1 LSSNRTNHQ
10 LGGVAL
16 LFKRLTLL
24 LLVTVVAASLF
35 GSASR
40 TNAQKPVEITFYWSS
55 AVAGDLP
62 KIFQGY
68 ADTFNKANADV
79 KVNLVYGGGYADT
92 LKKIQTEVSGGGTS
106 ADVAILLTT
115 DVYTLAD
122 NDYIVPLD
130 DFIKNTKDGDT
141 YIKDFFPAFMRNS
154 VAYGQVYGIPFQR
167 STPVLY
173 FNKDMFKAA
182 GLDPA
187 APKTWQDMQAAAK
200 KLTKSDG
207 SVWGIEIPSD
217 GFPYWLFQGFAISN
231 GQNVVG
237 DASNKV
243 FFNTPSTVEALQFV
257 SDLANKDNV
266 MPKGVIKWGD
276 TPTDFVSGK
285 VAMIYHTTGSLT
297 NILSKAKFDVGV
309 GFLPAGKKGYG
320 APTGGGNLY
329 ILKSAPADHQ
339 QAAWK
344 WMQFLSSPEI
354 QADWTVQTGYIAAR
368 QAAWETKTLKDLVA
382 AKPQYGVARDQL
394 QYSDKELTSHQGA
407 DVQKILGKAIQA
419 AITGEKTPQQAL
431 DEAQKSAETLLKDYP
446 DEAVVATPAATATH

>member
-1 LSSNRTNHQ
+1 MS
-10 LGGVAL
+10 
-16 LFKRLTLL
+16 FKRLLPMFIA
-24 LLVTVVAASLF
+24 VVIAASLF

-40 TNAQKPVEITFYWSS
+40 TNAQNPVEINFYWSS

-68 ADTFNKANADV
+68 ADTFNKANSDV

-106 ADVAILLTT
+106 ADVAILLST
-115 DVYTLAD
+115 DVYTLVD
-122 NDYIVPLD
+122 NDYVISLND
-130 DFIKNTKDGDT
+130 LIKNTKAGDA

-154 VAYGQVYGIPFQR
+154 IAYGETYGIPFQR

-173 FNKDMFKAA
+173 YNKDMFKAA
-182 GLDPA
+182 GLDPV
-187 APKTWQDMQAAAK
+187 APKTWQDMEAAAK
-200 KLTKSDG
+200 KLTNPG
-207 SVWGIEIPSD
+207 NVWGIEIPSD

-243 FFNTPSTVEALQFV
+243 FFNTPSTVEGLQFFA
-257 SDLANKDNV
+257 DLANKDKV
-266 MPKGVIKWGD
+266 MPSGVIKWGD
-276 TPTDFVSGK
+276 TPTDFEAGK

-297 NILSKAKFDVGV
+297 SILSKSKFDVGV

-339 QAAWK
+339 AAAWK
-344 WMQFLSSPEI
+344 WIQFLSSPEI

-368 QAAWETKTLKDLVA
+368 QSSWETKTLKDLVA

-407 DVQKILGKAIQA
+407 DVQKILGQAVQA
-419 AITGEKTPQQAL
+419 AITGQKTPQQAL
-431 DEAQKSAETLLKDYP
+431 DEAQKNAEALLSQYP
-446 DEAVVATPAATATH
+446 DEAAAATPAATKAQ